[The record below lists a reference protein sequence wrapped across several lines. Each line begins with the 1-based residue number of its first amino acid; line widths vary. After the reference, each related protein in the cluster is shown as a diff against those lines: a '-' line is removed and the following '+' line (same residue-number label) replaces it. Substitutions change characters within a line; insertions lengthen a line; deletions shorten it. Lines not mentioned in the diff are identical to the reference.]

1 MEVGLHWLGW
11 TRKDVTGD
19 VLELGLL
26 GGIGNH
32 QADKEKESFPEREKR
47 MGHSDSIGLGDMRE
61 RKVC

>member
-1 MEVGLHWLGW
+1 MEVGLCWLGW

-32 QADKEKESFPEREKR
+32 QADEEKERFPEREKH
-47 MGHSDSIGLGDMRE
+47 MDHSDSIRLGDMRE
-61 RKVC
+61 REVC